1 MGEWSRTVFG
11 KCTDTRARHL
21 RVLSL
26 VIIGQDESRQVGYGD
41 CTLKVHATFVAEHS
55 HIVLAEHSHIVL
67 RQVLCGDEEMT
78 KLNKK
83 WMGKEYPTDVL
94 SFPMDGDEGL
104 LGDIVICLGT
114 AKRQVCAKFILRKD

>member
-1 MGEWSRTVFG
+1 M
-11 KCTDTRARHL
+11 CA
-21 RVLSL
+21 LSL
-26 VIIGQDESRQVGYGD
+26 VILGRDDSRQVGFGD
-41 CTLKVHATFVAEHS
+41 CTLKVHATFV
-55 HIVLAEHSHIVL
+55 AEHSHIVL

-114 AKRQVCAKFILRKD
+114 AKRQVCA